1 MAAAHTL
8 RDRVAASPL
17 PRLEAHMLWQQ
28 VLGVSR
34 SWLVAHDTDPLDPAH
49 LAAYEALE
57 ARRAAGEP
65 MAYILGRREFLGR
78 EFRVTPDVL
87 IPRPETEQLVEAA
100 LEAVAGC
107 AAPRVL
113 DLGTGSG
120 AVAVSVALAR
130 PDARVDATDVSPAA
144 LAIAAENARA
154 LGASLQ
160 FFHGNWYDSRLGS
173 PQYDLIVSNPPYI
186 HARDPHLG
194 QGDLRFEPPTAL
206 TDGADGLSA
215 LRAIIDGAPRYLAP
229 SGTVCVEHG
238 WDQAGAVRR
247 LLRRRGFAD
256 IASLRDLAGIER
268 VTRGRLSF

>member
-1 MAAAHTL
+1 
-8 RDRVAASPL
+8 
-17 PRLEAHMLWQQ
+17 
-28 VLGVSR
+28 
-34 SWLVAHDTDPLDPAH
+34 AHDTDPLDPAH

-113 DLGTGSG
+113 ELGTGSG

-160 FFHGNWYDSRLGS
+160 FFH
-173 PQYDLIVSNPPYI
+173 
-186 HARDPHLG
+186 
-194 QGDLRFEPPTAL
+194 
-206 TDGADGLSA
+206 
-215 LRAIIDGAPRYLAP
+215 
-229 SGTVCVEHG
+229 
-238 WDQAGAVRR
+238 
-247 LLRRRGFAD
+247 
-256 IASLRDLAGIER
+256 
-268 VTRGRLSF
+268 